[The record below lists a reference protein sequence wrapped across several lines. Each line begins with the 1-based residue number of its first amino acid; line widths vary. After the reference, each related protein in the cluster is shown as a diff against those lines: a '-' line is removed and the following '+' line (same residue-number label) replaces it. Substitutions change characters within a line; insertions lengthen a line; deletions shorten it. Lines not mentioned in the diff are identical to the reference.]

1 MILVDEYAAL
11 PALVGRSLA
20 TLADESLAL
29 TYSRAYRLTRAL
41 LDPGPGRLQ
50 TRGRFT
56 RLADALE
63 PQDRQV
69 LSERLAGADAS
80 TVSII
85 DPRPLI
91 RTAGAIQN
99 AYAVSL
105 LQAETLAAAV
115 TNDWPIRFASRDS
128 ISTAFSR
135 AADELGLDVAVV
147 SDE

>member
-11 PALVGRSLA
+11 PALAGRPDRSLSG
-20 TLADESLAL
+20 EVLAL

-56 RLADALE
+56 RLVDALSPE
-63 PQDRQV
+63 GHRA
-69 LSERLAGADAS
+69 LHERLADPDPAILRL
-80 TVSII
+80 V
-85 DPRPLI
+85 DPRTLI

-99 AYAVSL
+99 TYALSL

-115 TNDWPIRFASRDS
+115 TNDWPIRFAAHESSPESVR
-128 ISTAFSR
+128 R
-135 AADELGLDVAVV
+135 AAVGLGLDLVTIM
-147 SDE
+147 